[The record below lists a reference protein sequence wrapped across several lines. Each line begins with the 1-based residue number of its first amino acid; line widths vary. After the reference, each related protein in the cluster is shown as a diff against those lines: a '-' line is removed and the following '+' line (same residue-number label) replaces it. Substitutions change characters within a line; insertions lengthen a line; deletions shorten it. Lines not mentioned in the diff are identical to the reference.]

1 MPTTENTKHFHPG
14 ISVWIFD
21 EEHKLIRGVDIVEE
35 LQDGFWKCAALVYSQ
50 SLAVDPYLKFFV
62 RHADDIFRTRDEILD
77 KYAAE
82 ARSNL
87 SRRSYE
93 HQIKQEEHRE
103 AYEAEWS
110 KQYGRKAPEDSVNE

>member
-1 MPTTENTKHFHPG
+1 MPTLANYKGLHPG

-21 EEHKLIRGVDIVEE
+21 DEHKLIRGVDIVEE
-35 LQDGFWKCAALVYSQ
+35 LQDGFWKCACLIYSQ
-50 SLAVDPYLKFFV
+50 SVSVDPYLKFFV

-82 ARSNL
+82 ARNNL

-93 HQIKQEEHRE
+93 HQIKQEEHKE

-110 KQYGRKAPEDSVNE
+110 KHYARCEEDSDNG